1 MYDFVLILAASV
13 VASVF
18 SSSSQQP
25 LPRLNIDPDAV
36 TVSGFS
42 SGGVL
47 APQFHLAYS
56 ANVSGAASWAGKPYL
71 VRVGGCREEE
81 RPTFCLENFDVRQ

>member
-1 MYDFVLILAASV
+1 MYDFVLFLAASV
-13 VASVF
+13 VASAS

-25 LPRLNIDPDAV
+25 LPRLNIDPDTI

-47 APQFHLAYS
+47 VPQFHLAYS

-71 VRVGGCREEE
+71 VRVGAARKAYFWLGK
-81 RPTFCLENFDVRQ
+81 V

>member
-1 MYDFVLILAASV
+1 MYDFVLFLAASV
-13 VASVF
+13 VTSA
-18 SSSSQQP
+18 SSSQQP
-25 LPRLNIDPDAV
+25 LPRLNIDPDAI

-47 APQFHLAYS
+47 VPQFHLAYS

-71 VRVGGCREEE
+71 VRVGAARKAYFWLGK
-81 RPTFCLENFDVRQ
+81 V